1 MTLPTNINL
10 PLHSD
15 RIRSQDPKE
24 LDNYFR
30 DLIFELTRMYESIAQ
45 GVNGD
50 IRGDFSL
57 TGANWK
63 PTIKGTTEG
72 VNAVITYVPNGQV
85 GYVLRKGLLVDVWFD
100 IEWSAIFNFS
110 DNLYVELPYKVAKV
124 STASKIPF
132 VGVVQPSSITY
143 TGGTEMVINAI
154 PNTFRGELWNTGSA
168 FPTANQTISATGRL
182 IGHLRYLGTTLEI
195 T

>member
-30 DLIFELTRMYESIAQ
+30 DLIYELSRMYERIAH

-50 IRGDFSL
+50 IRGNFGL
-57 TGANWK
+57 TEATWT

-72 VNAVITYVPNGQV
+72 ANAVVTYVDDGQV

-124 STASKIPF
+124 TTASTMPF
-132 VGVVQPSSITY
+132 VGVVQPSAITY

-154 PNTFRGELWNTGSA
+154 PDTFRGELWNTGSA
-168 FPTANQTISATGRL
+168 FPTANQTIPAMGRL
-182 IGHLRYLGTTLEI
+182 IGHLRYIGTTLEI
-195 T
+195 A